1 MMTTGGRRGSRLV
14 VDIHLYNAFA
24 PAARDHVA
32 LSLYDVASNSTT
44 CHRHSSALPVEPS
57 YNERVERREEEA
69 RVERVHTSTAYIRT
83 R

>member
-1 MMTTGGRRGSRLV
+1 MMTMGGRRGSRLV
-14 VDIHLYNAFA
+14 VDIYLYVSA

-57 YNERVERREEEA
+57 YNEREERRGEERRE
-69 RVERVHTSTAYIRT
+69 
-83 R
+83 